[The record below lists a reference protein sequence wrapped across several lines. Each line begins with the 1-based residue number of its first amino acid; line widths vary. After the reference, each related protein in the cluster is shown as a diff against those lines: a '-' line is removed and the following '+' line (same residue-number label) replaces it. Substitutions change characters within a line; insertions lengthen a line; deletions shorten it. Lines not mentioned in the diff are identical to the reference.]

1 MKKKKDYVSNYS
13 SYSDYKHRVNKD
25 AYVGGG
31 NYKKTK
37 KQDADYFYNGHWDEN
52 YIDRYQSE
60 EV

>member
-13 SYSDYKHRVNKD
+13 SYSDYKHRINKD

-37 KQDADYFYNGHWDEN
+37 KTRCRLFLQWPLG
-52 YIDRYQSE
+52 
-60 EV
+60 